1 LRAAFGCAP
10 LLLLACRI
18 GAVAVE
24 ISSSTITEPHQLMQ
38 GPVAFSTAMLHL
50 TAYPEELAYDVS
62 WGIVGVGRAT
72 LNVREIVDF
81 NGIPAYHIV
90 SEAKSNAFCDTFYK
104 VRDVNESWIDAR
116 NLTSLGYSK
125 KLREGHFFRDEWV
138 LYDKPAGKFLSK
150 KTNRDGTFAWSAG
163 TIPVQVQDIL
173 SAVYYVRSR
182 PLAPGDEIV
191 ADVNTKQT
199 WPLVVRVLRRETVK
213 TGAGTFPCLVV
224 EPALRDEGIF
234 IQKGRKLQ
242 LWFTDDE
249 RKVPVLM
256 RVEVFFGHV
265 TARLSKM
272 L

>member
-1 LRAAFGCAP
+1 
-10 LLLLACRI
+10 LALRI

-24 ISSSTITEPHQLMQ
+24 ITSSTIADPHQLSQ
-38 GPVAFSTAMLHL
+38 GAVEFSTAMLHL
-50 TAYPEELAYDVS
+50 TVYPEELTYDVS
-62 WGIVGVGRAT
+62 WGVVGVGRAT
-72 LNVREIVDF
+72 LNVREIVRF
-81 NGIPAYHIV
+81 NGVPAYHIV

-104 VRDVNESWIDAR
+104 VRDINESWIDAR
-116 NLTSLGYSK
+116 DLTSLGYSK

-173 SAVYYVRSR
+173 SSVTFVRSR
-182 PLAPGDEIV
+182 QLAPGDEVSIN
-191 ADVNTKQT
+191 VNTKQT

-242 LWFTDDE
+242 LWLTDDE

>member
-1 LRAAFGCAP
+1 MRGAYAAAP
-10 LLLLACRI
+10 LLLLALSIRSF
-18 GAVAVE
+18 AVD
-24 ISSSTITEPHQLMQ
+24 ISSASITEPHQLSQ
-38 GPVAFSTAMLHL
+38 GTVEFSTALLHL
-50 TAYPEELAYDVS
+50 TVYPEELTYDVS
-62 WGIVGVGRAT
+62 WGIIAVGRAT
-72 LNVREIVDF
+72 LNVREIARF
-81 NGIPAYHIV
+81 NGAPAYHIV

-104 VRDVNESWIDAR
+104 VRDINESWLDAR
-116 NLTSLGYSK
+116 DLTSLGYSK

-150 KTNRDGTFAWSAG
+150 RTDRDGKFTWSAG
-163 TIPVQVQDIL
+163 TIPVVVQDIL
-173 SAVYYVRSR
+173 SSVYYVRSR
-182 PLAPGDEIV
+182 QLAPGDEVSI
-191 ADVNTKQT
+191 DVNTKRT

-242 LWFTDDE
+242 LWLTDDE